1 MESLQALSLKAIA
14 EPLEEAKK
22 LPRKH
27 PLAHDLYKEEHKR
40 KFRQVMSQLICLY
53 TCACSEWCYLYGQSL
68 AFGGFVCQHCCRIL
82 EERQTIDLKIAR
94 RKGASERIQ
103 RELEKQFRNMY
114 FYV

>member
-68 AFGGFVCQHCCRIL
+68 VF
-82 EERQTIDLKIAR
+82 EDLF
-94 RKGASERIQ
+94 ASIVAEFWKNDKRSI
-103 RELEKQFRNMY
+103 
-114 FYV
+114 